1 MTIESTGVDA
11 ISSNA
16 QGDAMAI
23 ASVHTD
29 NAQHERSI
37 RQDAGLIGNNAF
49 MGSATLSV
57 GQTSLFV
64 HALCWPIVPTAWRSM
79 AQAWDSVGGW
89 RDATE
94 ALGKPGS
101 PSWIAECATQLGSP
115 FRGSTAEESTIA
127 AILTRTPM
135 SVAISVLDGADTHK
149 AIQRQGF
156 LSCLSS
162 YDTYVKVPGRRPCTI
177 LVGRG
182 DGGATN
188 QGYVD
193 AFAHTRQRLPA
204 AEWLQSMELHCWAD
218 TMASLPLE
226 AAHVIATSVARYR
239 VDGNMANPIVDAIRP
254 KLAYPLELLDRPL
267 KKRR

>member
-1 MTIESTGVDA
+1 MNYSER
-11 ISSNA
+11 
-16 QGDAMAI
+16 
-23 ASVHTD
+23 
-29 NAQHERSI
+29 ERSI
-37 RQDAGLIGNNAF
+37 REDAGLLGNNAF
-49 MGSATLSV
+49 IGAATLAV
-57 GQTSLFV
+57 AQTHLVV

-79 AQAWDSVGGW
+79 ARAWDSVGGW
-89 RDATE
+89 RDETDAP
-94 ALGKPGS
+94 GKLGS
-101 PSWIAECATQLGSP
+101 PSWIGECAAQLGSP
-115 FRGSTAEESTIA
+115 FRGTTAEESTIA

-135 SVAISVLDGADTHK
+135 SVAVSVSDGAHTHK

-156 LSCLSS
+156 LTCLSS

-193 AFAHTRQRLPA
+193 AFAHTRQRLSA
-204 AEWLQSMELHCWAD
+204 TEWLQSMELHCLAD

-226 AAHVIATSVARYR
+226 AAHVIATSIARYR
-239 VDGNMANPIVDAIRP
+239 IDGNMANPIVDAVRP
-254 KLAYPLELLDRPL
+254 KLAYPLELLDRPP